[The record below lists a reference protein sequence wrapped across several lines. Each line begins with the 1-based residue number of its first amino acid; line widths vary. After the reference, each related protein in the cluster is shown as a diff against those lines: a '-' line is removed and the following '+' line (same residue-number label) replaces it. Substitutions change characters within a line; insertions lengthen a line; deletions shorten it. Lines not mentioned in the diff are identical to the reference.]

1 MDTKKQDKRWHLVRN
16 DNGEWISE
24 EYAVFISELEVTVLR
39 VYAAKQG
46 KPLSIQHGQD
56 GLFWCYKH
64 EVEQIDLT
72 SNNTET
78 KQRIL
83 KIKKL

>member
-1 MDTKKQDKRWHLVRN
+1 MEKENDRHLHLVRN
-16 DNGEWISE
+16 DNGEWISD
-24 EYAVFISELEVTVLR
+24 EYAVFISKLEATVLR

-56 GLFWCYKH
+56 GLLWCYKH

-72 SNNTET
+72 PNNTET
-78 KQRIL
+78 KQRNL
-83 KIKKL
+83 KIKKLW